1 MYDCRSLLSYHSNY
15 IKFLCLRA
23 QFASPILNY
32 RPLLTFK
39 WRSPAFELFY
49 GGATDGPRKTG
60 RLQLSVSLSL
70 FSFFPSSPILGM
82 LKIVASTIVSISI
95 PPMTPI
101 WLTYLCFRMPKQKAL
116 VRCPISLLFLFV
128 FTFMLTF
135 RFRYLQ
141 YVLMGVCLDTI
152 FRKALDLVLPAG
164 FFILRLL
171 FNCLIR
177 RLIFPVVF
185 LVLALSLLFF
195 FRSFRVE
202 VGAIQSRLVLRGK

>member
-116 VRCPISLLFLFV
+116 
-128 FTFMLTF
+128 
-135 RFRYLQ
+135 

-164 FFILRLL
+164 FFILR
-171 FNCLIR
+171 
-177 RLIFPVVF
+177 
-185 LVLALSLLFF
+185 
-195 FRSFRVE
+195 VE